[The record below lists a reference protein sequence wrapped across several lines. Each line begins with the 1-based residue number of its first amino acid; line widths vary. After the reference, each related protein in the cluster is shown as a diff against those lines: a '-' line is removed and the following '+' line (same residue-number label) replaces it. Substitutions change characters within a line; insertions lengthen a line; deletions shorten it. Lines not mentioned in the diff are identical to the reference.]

1 MRWKKVSKALKEK
14 SLYPIFTEQNFRD
27 FITKDK
33 ESVWECQ
40 VASTYSSD
48 RFDEVAILKLAVK
61 DAKEIPFVIIRYNKD
76 IYTANS
82 FGRFNNHLEVD
93 GVYLVDKDVIIFS
106 SDYRSKELS
115 PLVEDMKIYIAEEL
129 VMEME
134 EHLQKALKEA
144 VAMKRMLGI
153 EPGEGYDYESSVF
166 DWYVNGKKPIDFISR
181 NTELV
186 KTFNNNGKL
195 KYMIKYIR
203 GEDIIKDGLQNINI
217 DKYAEVLEFV
227 EQKFDEY
234 DKSEDMK
241 RNIELFRILKEE
253 LSSAVT
259 VNVTKKDGTTIRVEN
274 NVRLWDSTY
283 KVGRYDNEVSFTE
296 IDCITYKKKTYG
308 KLDSATM

>member
-1 MRWKKVSKALKEK
+1 MSKALKEK
-14 SLYPIFTEQNFRD
+14 SLYPIFTEQNFRA
-27 FITKDK
+27 FVTKDK

-48 RFDEVAILKLAVK
+48 RFEEVAILKLAVK
-61 DAKEIPFVIIRYNKD
+61 DAKVIPFVIIRYNKD

-144 VAMKRMLGI
+144 VAMKRMIGI

-241 RNIELFRILKEE
+241 RNIELFRILKED

-308 KLDSATM
+308 KLDSTTI

>member
-1 MRWKKVSKALKEK
+1 MSKALKEK

-48 RFDEVAILKLAVK
+48 RFDEVAILKLSVK
-61 DAKEIPFVIIRYNKD
+61 DAKAIPFIVLRYNKD

-82 FGRFNNHLEVD
+82 FGRFNNYLEVD
-93 GVYLVDKDVIIFS
+93 GVYLIDKDTVVFS
-106 SDYRSKELS
+106 SDYRSKEIR
-115 PLVEDMKIYIAEEL
+115 PLIEDMKIYTAEEL
-129 VMEME
+129 VKEME

-144 VAMKRMLGI
+144 VAMKRILGV
-153 EPGEGYDYESSVF
+153 EPDKEYEYESSVF
-166 DWYVNGKKPIDFISR
+166 DWYVNGKKPIDFVSR
-181 NTELV
+181 NTELT
-186 KTFNNNGKL
+186 KTFKNNGEL
-195 KYMIKYIR
+195 KYIIKYIR

-217 DKYAEVLEFV
+217 DKYAEILEFV

-241 RNIELFRILKEE
+241 RNIELFRILKED
-253 LSSAVT
+253 LSNAVT
-259 VNVTKKDGTTIRVEN
+259 VNVTKKDGTTIKVEN

-283 KVGRYDNEVSFTE
+283 KVGRYDKEVSFTD

-308 KLDSATM
+308 KLDPATI

>member
-27 FITKDK
+27 FVTKDK

-61 DAKEIPFVIIRYNKD
+61 DAKAIPFVIIRYNKD

-241 RNIELFRILKEE
+241 RNIELFRILKEY

-283 KVGRYDNEVSFTE
+283 KVGRYDNEVSFTD

-308 KLDSATM
+308 KLDSTTI

>member
-1 MRWKKVSKALKEK
+1 
-14 SLYPIFTEQNFRD
+14 
-27 FITKDK
+27 
-33 ESVWECQ
+33 
-40 VASTYSSD
+40 
-48 RFDEVAILKLAVK
+48 
-61 DAKEIPFVIIRYNKD
+61 
-76 IYTANS
+76 
-82 FGRFNNHLEVD
+82 
-93 GVYLVDKDVIIFS
+93 
-106 SDYRSKELS
+106 
-115 PLVEDMKIYIAEEL
+115 MKIYIAEEL

-241 RNIELFRILKEE
+241 RNIELFRILKED

-283 KVGRYDNEVSFTE
+283 KVGRYDNEVSFTD
-296 IDCITYKKKTYG
+296 IDCITYKR
-308 KLDSATM
+308 KLMGN